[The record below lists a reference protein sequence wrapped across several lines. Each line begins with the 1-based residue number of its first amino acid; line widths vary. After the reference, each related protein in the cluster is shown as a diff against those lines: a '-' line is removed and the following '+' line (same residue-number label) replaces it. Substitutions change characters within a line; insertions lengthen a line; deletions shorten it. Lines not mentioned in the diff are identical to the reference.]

1 MLDVS
6 LMIEAQ
12 DGLTWLRLRR
22 LAEAAEGLG
31 FAGLYRSDHFTNPE
45 GPVKPALELWTSMT
59 WLAGHTERIAFGP
72 VVSPVSFRDPVVTA
86 WQALDVNDLSQG
98 RLHLGLGAGWQERE
112 HGSFGYDL
120 LDLDARFGRFE
131 EGLKVISGLI
141 KRDAPVS
148 FDGDFYHLD
157 DAVFVAAPDGAGAP
171 PITIGG
177 NGPRRTLP
185 LVARYADEWN
195 AVFVTAERFAGLN
208 ATLDQEIEKAGRTP
222 GDVRRSVMTRVV
234 LAKDDTEARNKLDG
248 RDPRELRDRGAL
260 IGNGSAIVDALGRL
274 QEARASEVMLQW
286 MELDDIDGIEALASE
301 VLG

>member
-12 DGLTWLRLRR
+12 DGLTWPRLRR

-248 RDPRELRDRGAL
+248 RDPQELRDRGAL